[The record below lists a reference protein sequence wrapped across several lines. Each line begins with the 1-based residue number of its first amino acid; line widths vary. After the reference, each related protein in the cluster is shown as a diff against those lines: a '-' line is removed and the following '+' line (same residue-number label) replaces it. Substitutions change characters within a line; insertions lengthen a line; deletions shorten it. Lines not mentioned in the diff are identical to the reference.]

1 MNIKAAAGLL
11 PAWQLINAAR
21 ASIYFPFRRQLFAFR
36 AAAERER
43 ERAPCPTDTFPALAN
58 LFMRARRP
66 ARFWPDKPMKYA
78 RDRQVL

>member
-36 AAAERER
+36 AAAERES
-43 ERAPCPTDTFPALAN
+43 A
-58 LFMRARRP
+58 RP
-66 ARFWPDKPMKYA
+66 ARPTHFQLLRIYLCA
-78 RDRQVL
+78 HGGRRGFGLTSQ

>member
-43 ERAPCPTDTFPALAN
+43 ERAL
-58 LFMRARRP
+58 
-66 ARFWPDKPMKYA
+66 PDRHISSSCEFIYA
-78 RDRQVL
+78 RTAAGAVSA